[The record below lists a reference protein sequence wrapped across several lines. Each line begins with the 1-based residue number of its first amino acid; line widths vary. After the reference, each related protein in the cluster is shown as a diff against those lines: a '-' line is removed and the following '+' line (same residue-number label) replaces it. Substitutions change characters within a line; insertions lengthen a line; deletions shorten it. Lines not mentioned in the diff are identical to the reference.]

1 MAKKY
6 FINRLF
12 ICNFKPFVY
21 GNDEKKPY
29 LEINFNKK
37 TEEVSSMILSGP
49 NGYGKT
55 SIFQAINF
63 TLVGMMYA
71 GSYTYG
77 KMNVDEHLVINN
89 IEKPSFTAVELYEAV
104 SGKYVTIIRY
114 TQHGKT
120 GKVKEEQEA
129 VDFKAYIIDGKF
141 DYNSFLLGKNENENV
156 DVSRISEYLGERD
169 LSEWIGRNYI
179 QQDYDKNILS
189 QNKNSRINFLNEFI
203 QRESNKYLGE
213 INSTTK
219 KELLNQ
225 IRELEKE
232 VKDLAIK
239 VNQEVKEIGGEEPLC
254 EKVYPEL
261 DFIWDKSEY
270 VDTEPFQNYI
280 QNANDLIQVI
290 EHADT
295 YVERRKAEI
304 LNKTSS
310 FSSCYNQYILN
321 LFSVQQLER
330 YTISYKKKE
339 YWTELL
345 NNKDLFWNQE
355 LETQYLEKDM
365 LDQLLDIRKEY
376 NNWKT
381 NRSEKGILRV
391 EIEECRAAL
400 LDKEEILQET
410 FGNVC
415 PLCGSDF
422 NKEDKSLV
430 LAIREAAN
438 IFKKAETLLDKALDE
453 KNQAWYEKYLKIRQK
468 LTQLVEGE
476 GAKEEIYK
484 AIIGIKQVVSQIEQI
499 RSGLQELNI
508 FQENSDL
515 EIFMD
520 DALFQAHY
528 NDLSL
533 YENAVG
539 DFKFALS
546 QLEENEKSEQL
557 DTDIVLYSKF
567 EQYLAKLKKGG
578 FKIDELKNKVQ
589 YLTWRETKKAALEYS
604 GTKSEYETKREK
616 LKKLYIKRAKWDK
629 ISECINNAKKQYLND
644 LLNYIEIPFYIY
656 SGKLIQTFQEGLGLF
671 CYSGSKD
678 DSLTE
683 FKIAVS
689 KNGLDRQ
696 LDVTSKFSSG
706 QKNVTNIALMLAL
719 KKIAQTDLDIFMID
733 DPCQSLDELNIA
745 SFVEI
750 IKNEF
755 KDMQLILSTHED
767 RIAGYINYKCE
778 KAGKN
783 MKLYDVQNEVYAM
796 ITE

>member
-120 GKVKEEQEA
+120 GKVKEAQEA

-141 DYNSFLLGKNENENV
+141 DYNSFLLGKNENV

-219 KELLNQ
+219 KELLSQ

-254 EKVYPEL
+254 KKVYPEL

-280 QNANDLIQVI
+280 QNANDLIRVI

-295 YVERRKAEI
+295 YVERRKTEL
-304 LNKTSS
+304 LNKISS

-321 LFSVQQLER
+321 FFLFS
-330 YTISYKKKE
+330 
-339 YWTELL
+339 
-345 NNKDLFWNQE
+345 N
-355 LETQYLEKDM
+355 
-365 LDQLLDIRKEY
+365 
-376 NNWKT
+376 
-381 NRSEKGILRV
+381 
-391 EIEECRAAL
+391 
-400 LDKEEILQET
+400 
-410 FGNVC
+410 
-415 PLCGSDF
+415 
-422 NKEDKSLV
+422 
-430 LAIREAAN
+430 
-438 IFKKAETLLDKALDE
+438 
-453 KNQAWYEKYLKIRQK
+453 
-468 LTQLVEGE
+468 
-476 GAKEEIYK
+476 
-484 AIIGIKQVVSQIEQI
+484 
-499 RSGLQELNI
+499 
-508 FQENSDL
+508 
-515 EIFMD
+515 
-520 DALFQAHY
+520 
-528 NDLSL
+528 
-533 YENAVG
+533 
-539 DFKFALS
+539 
-546 QLEENEKSEQL
+546 
-557 DTDIVLYSKF
+557 
-567 EQYLAKLKKGG
+567 
-578 FKIDELKNKVQ
+578 
-589 YLTWRETKKAALEYS
+589 
-604 GTKSEYETKREK
+604 
-616 LKKLYIKRAKWDK
+616 
-629 ISECINNAKKQYLND
+629 
-644 LLNYIEIPFYIY
+644 
-656 SGKLIQTFQEGLGLF
+656 
-671 CYSGSKD
+671 
-678 DSLTE
+678 
-683 FKIAVS
+683 
-689 KNGLDRQ
+689 
-696 LDVTSKFSSG
+696 
-706 QKNVTNIALMLAL
+706 
-719 KKIAQTDLDIFMID
+719 
-733 DPCQSLDELNIA
+733 
-745 SFVEI
+745 
-750 IKNEF
+750 
-755 KDMQLILSTHED
+755 
-767 RIAGYINYKCE
+767 
-778 KAGKN
+778 
-783 MKLYDVQNEVYAM
+783 
-796 ITE
+796 

>member
-120 GKVKEEQEA
+120 GKVKEAQEA

-141 DYNSFLLGKNENENV
+141 DYNSFLLGKNENV

-219 KELLNQ
+219 KELLSQ

-254 EKVYPEL
+254 KKVYPEL

-280 QNANDLIQVI
+280 QNANDLIRVI

-295 YVERRKAEI
+295 YVERRKTEL
-304 LNKTSS
+304 LNKISS

-321 LFSVQQLER
+321 LFSVQQLEH
-330 YTISYKKKE
+330 YTSSYKKKE

-365 LDQLLDIRKEY
+365 LDQLSDTRKEH
-376 NNWKT
+376 NNWET
-381 NRSEKGILRV
+381 NRSEKGILRE
-391 EIEECRAAL
+391 EIEEYRAAL
-400 LDKEEILQET
+400 LDKEGILQET
-410 FGNVC
+410 FGNIC

-438 IFKKAETLLDKALDE
+438 ILKKTETLLDKALDE
-453 KNQAWYEKYLKIRQK
+453 KNQAWYEKYLKIRQE

-476 GAKEEIYK
+476 GTKEEICK
-484 AIIGIKQVVSQIEQI
+484 AIIGIKQVVPQIEQI

-508 FQENSDL
+508 FQENSGL

-520 DALFQAHY
+520 NASFQAHY

-539 DFKFALS
+539 DFKLALS

-578 FKIDELKNKVQ
+578 FKIDELQNKVQ
-589 YLTWRETKKAALEYS
+589 YLTWREKKKAALEYS
-604 GTKSEYETKREK
+604 GTKAEYETKREK

-644 LLNYIEIPFYIY
+644 LINYIEIPFYIY

-783 MKLYDVQNEVYAM
+783 IKLYDVQKEVYAM
-796 ITE
+796 TTE

>member
-120 GKVKEEQEA
+120 GKVKEAQEA

-141 DYNSFLLGKNENENV
+141 DYNSFLLGKNENV

-219 KELLNQ
+219 KELLSQ

-254 EKVYPEL
+254 KKVYPEL

-280 QNANDLIQVI
+280 QNANDLIRVI

-295 YVERRKAEI
+295 YVERRKTEL
-304 LNKTSS
+304 LNKISS

-321 LFSVQQLER
+321 LFSVQQLEH
-330 YTISYKKKE
+330 YTSSYKKKE

-365 LDQLLDIRKEY
+365 LDQLSDTRKEH

-508 FQENSDL
+508 FQENSGL